1 MTKSQLRQLEDLK
14 FEIEKAKLELE
25 LQSIRKQLSSPPIKL
40 DIPSFVRQGSV
51 LSPRSDEIVESVES
65 PEDRIAKFDLQDPS
79 QRVQYYSAEL
89 ELSQSKLKESTNRVA
104 ELQRQKRSSKSKEEK
119 SNLQALIDEGIKE
132 NLNIQNEIKM
142 IKKCRNQA
150 MEAAKS
156 NPGF

>member
-25 LQSIRKQLSSPPIKL
+25 LQSIRKQLSAPPIQL

-51 LSPRSDEIVESVES
+51 LSPRHDEVVETIET
-65 PEDRIAKFDLQDPS
+65 PEDRIAKYDLQDPS

-89 ELSQSKLKESTNRVA
+89 DISQSKLKESTDRIA
-104 ELQRQKRSSKSKEEK
+104 ELQRQKRASKSKEEK
-119 SNLQALIDEGIKE
+119 SKLQVLIDEGIKE
-132 NLNIQNEIKM
+132 NINIQNEIKM

-150 MEAAKS
+150 MEAAQSK
-156 NPGF
+156 PF

>member
-25 LQSIRKQLSSPPIKL
+25 LQSIRKQITGAPIKL
-40 DIPSFVRQGSV
+40 DIPPFVRQGSV

-65 PEDRIAKFDLQDPS
+65 PEERIAKYDLHDPS

-89 ELSQSKLKESTNRVA
+89 ALSQSKLKESTDRIA
-104 ELQRQKRSSKSKEEK
+104 ELQRQKRAAKSKEEK

>member
-65 PEDRIAKFDLQDPS
+65 PEERIAKFDLQDPS

-89 ELSQSKLKESTNRVA
+89 ELSQSKLKESTNRIA

>member
-89 ELSQSKLKESTNRVA
+89 ELSQSKLKESTNRIA